1 MQHSCKTHRRI
12 ALALQILAA
21 VILGQTL
28 FFKFSGAAESKYIFS
43 TLGIE
48 PWGRIG
54 TGVLELIAAALL
66 LAPRGA
72 VYGAGMA
79 AGLMVGAIGGH
90 LTRLGI
96 VVQNDGGLLFGL
108 ALTVLLSSVLVL
120 WLRRGEIPWIG
131 PLLAPSCATN
141 ASVR

>member
-1 MQHSCKTHRRI
+1 MQHPCKTHRRI

-21 VILGQTL
+21 LILGQTL
-28 FFKFSGAAESKYIFS
+28 YFKFSGAPESKFIFS
-43 TLGIE
+43 TLGVE

-54 TGVLELIAAALL
+54 TGVLELVAVGLL

-72 VYGAGMA
+72 IYGAGLA
-79 AGLMVGAIGGH
+79 AGLMAGAVGSH

-108 ALTVLLSSVLVL
+108 ALTVLLSSALVL
-120 WLRRGEIPWIG
+120 WLRRGEIPLIG
-131 PLLAPSCATN
+131 PRLAPSCTTQFPAK
-141 ASVR
+141 